1 MKLRKLKKKD
11 APLMLE
17 WMHDVSV
24 TENLHTN
31 FMNKTID
38 DCEAFV
44 KFAQNT
50 ESDMHLA
57 VVDNEDTYMGTV
69 SLKHITNKD
78 AEFAIVIRTCAMGK
92 GYSKYAMEE
101 IIRIA
106 LIELKLA
113 RVFWCVSPE
122 NKIAIRFYDKNGYQR
137 FSISG
142 DERIEGYTKEQV
154 KQYLW
159 YEVR

>member
-1 MKLRKLKKKD
+1 MKLRKLEKKD

-17 WMHDVSV
+17 WMHDALV
-24 TENLHTN
+24 TEKLHTK
-31 FMNKTID
+31 FMTKTID
-38 DCEAFV
+38 DCEAFI
-44 KFAQNT
+44 KFAYNI
-50 ESDMHLA
+50 ELDMHLA
-57 VVDNEDTYMGTV
+57 VVDNEDNYMGTV
-69 SLKHITNKD
+69 SLKNIADKE

-106 LIELKLA
+106 LVELNLI

-122 NKIAIRFYDKNGYQR
+122 NKGAIRFYEKNGYQK

-142 DERIEGYTKEQV
+142 DKRIKGYTKEQIEY
-154 KQYLW
+154 YLW